1 MQSQNRQLLRGGGC
15 NAGFTLIEVMVVC
28 AIVGILAGVAY
39 PSYQN
44 SIRKT
49 KRAEGRA
56 ALMQLMQ
63 QQERFYSQHN
73 AYIVFSSSSTDP
85 NEKRFK
91 WYSGDSAA
99 GSAYEIEGT
108 ACTGETIEDC
118 VLLTATPGT
127 SKVNGSFRDPGCGKL
142 MLTSTGLKS
151 SSGTATDCWK

>member
-1 MQSQNRQLLRGGGC
+1 MQLQNKPLPCRNGGD
-15 NAGFTLIEVMVVC
+15 AGFTLIEVMVVC
-28 AIVGILAGVAY
+28 AIVAILAGIAY
-39 PSYQN
+39 PSYE
-44 SIRKT
+44 SAIRKT

-56 ALMQLMQ
+56 ALMQLLQ

-73 AYIVFSSSSTDP
+73 TYIVFSSSSTDP

-91 WYSGDSAA
+91 WYSGDGAA
-99 GSAYEIEGT
+99 GSAYEIDGA
-108 ACTGETIEDC
+108 ACTGETIKDC

-127 SKVNGSFRDPGCGKL
+127 SKVNDGFRDPACGKL